1 MIDTYRTSHGLIRHL
16 IDGTKDMNIDPEI
29 SPQRLDEGLNY
40 LINHVQ
46 NRHNVVNIYLG
57 N

>member
-16 IDGTKDMNIDPEI
+16 INGTNDMNIDPEI

-46 NRHNVVNIYLG
+46 NRHTVVREYLK
-57 N
+57 